1 MKHVIVGSG
10 PVGSGV
16 AKLLV
21 NMGIGVTVVTRR
33 GSNLRHPLIVNAIG
47 DASDNDFLTSIALGS
62 SVIYNC
68 ANPAYHRWRTDWPPI
83 HESLMI
89 AAEKSGAVL
98 VMTDNFYSFDSK
110 TVMPMREN
118 TPMNSLGAKGL
129 VIATMSRDLLE
140 AHKCGRIRATLARAS
155 DFFGPNV
162 YISQFG
168 EQRIRAI
175 LESGRVLVL
184 GDLDMAHSLSYIP
197 DVAQTLVTIANN
209 ENAWGKTWHVPNAP
223 AVTQREAIN
232 LLAKFFDRTVQLAET
247 KKLNV
252 YLKSFAHRH
261 ERELLEILWQWEQ
274 PFYTDCSITE
284 STFGIKPTPL
294 EEALEATAR
303 WWLNSK

>member
-1 MKHVIVGSG
+1 MKHLIVGSG
-10 PVGSGV
+10 PVGTGV

-21 NMGIGVTVVTRR
+21 GMGIGVTIVTRR

-47 DASDNDFLTSIALGS
+47 DAGDNEFLTALALGS

-83 HESLMI
+83 HKSLMI

-98 VMTDNFYSFDSK
+98 VMTDNFYSFDSR

-118 TPMNSLGAKGL
+118 SSMNSLGAKGL
-129 VIATMSRDLLE
+129 VRATMARELLE
-140 AHKCGRIRATLARAS
+140 AHRCGRIRATLARAS
-155 DFFGPNV
+155 DFFGPDV

-168 EQRIRAI
+168 ERRIRAI
-175 LESGRVLVL
+175 LESEKVLVL
-184 GDLDMAHSLSYIP
+184 GNLDMAHSLSYMP
-197 DVAQTLVTIANN
+197 DVARTLVTIASN
-209 ENAWGKTWHVPNAP
+209 EIAWGKSWHVPNAP
-223 AVTQREAIN
+223 AVTQRESIK
-232 LLAKFFDRTVQLAET
+232 LIAKSFDRTVQLAET
-247 KKLNV
+247 KKLNI
-252 YLKSFAHRH
+252 YLKSLNHRH

-284 STFGIKPTPL
+284 NTFGIKPTPL
-294 EEALEATAR
+294 EEALESTAK

>member
-1 MKHVIVGSG
+1 MKQVIVGSG

-33 GSNLRHPLIVNAIG
+33 GSSLKHPLITHAIG
-47 DASDNDFLTSIALGS
+47 DVGDIEFLTSISSGS
-62 SVIYNC
+62 SAIYNC
-68 ANPAYHRWRTDWPPI
+68 ANPAYHRWPIDWPPM
-83 HESLMI
+83 HKSLMV
-89 AAEKSGAVL
+89 AAEQTGAVL

-110 TVMPMREN
+110 TIMPMREN
-118 TPMNSLGAKGL
+118 DPMNAVGTKGL
-129 VIATMSRDLLE
+129 VRATMSRELLE
-140 AHKCGRIRATLARAS
+140 AHKSGRIRATLARAS

-168 EQRIRAI
+168 ERRMRAI
-175 LESGRVLVL
+175 LKSERVLVL
-184 GDLDMAHSLSYIP
+184 GDLDMVHSLSYMP
-197 DVAQTLVTIANN
+197 DVARTLVTIAND
-209 ENAWGKTWHVPNAP
+209 ENAWGKSWSVPNAP
-223 AVTQREAIN
+223 AVTQREAIT
-232 LLAKFFDRTVQLAET
+232 LLAKSCNRTVQLAET
-247 KKLNV
+247 HKLHI
-252 YLKSFAHRH
+252 YLKSFMHRH

-294 EEALEATAR
+294 KEAFEATAR